1 MVMMLERQSDARPA
15 IAQKVLIVED
25 TADLRA
31 AMDVILTEAGYG
43 TCTAGRG
50 DEALKAFY
58 SFQPDLVLLDL
69 ALPGVKGMDVCQ
81 AIRQLSTVPIII
93 FSAFGDVA
101 EKLKAFERG
110 ADDYVVKGTDM
121 RELVAR
127 IGVALR
133 RTSTSREEA
142 SDTYSDAQVHIDHT
156 RRLVHVRGEAV
167 ELTRTEYE
175 LLVALIQSAQP
186 MPAHQLLRSVWG
198 PKYNSDELVK
208 WHIGRL
214 RKKIEENQDDPQL
227 VVTRRGFGYEY
238 RRPRGELISP
248 GF

>member
-1 MVMMLERQSDARPA
+1 MVTILEREGDVTPA

-31 AMDVILTEAGYG
+31 AMDVTLSEAGYE
-43 TCTAGRG
+43 TCTAARG

-58 SFQPDLVLLDL
+58 LSQPDIVLLDL
-69 ALPGVKGMDVCQ
+69 ALPGMHGMDVCE
-81 AIRQLSTVPIII
+81 AIRQLSNVPIII

-101 EKLKAFERG
+101 EKLKAFELG
-110 ADDYVVKGTDM
+110 ADDYVVKGGEM

-127 IGVALR
+127 VGVALR
-133 RTSTSREEA
+133 RNSTPREEA
-142 SDTYSDAQVHIDHT
+142 TDVYSDAQIHIDHT
-156 RRLVHVRGEAV
+156 RRLVNVRGEAV

-175 LLVALIQSAQP
+175 LLVTLIQSAQP
-186 MPAHQLLRSVWG
+186 MPARQLLRRVWG
-198 PKYNSDELVK
+198 PEYNSDELVK

-214 RKKIEENQDDPQL
+214 RKKIEKNQDDPQL

-238 RRPRGELISP
+238 RRPSE
-248 GF
+248 

>member
-1 MVMMLERQSDARPA
+1 MVTMLERESDATPA

-31 AMDVILTEAGYG
+31 AMDVTLADAGYE
-43 TCTAGRG
+43 TCTAARG
-50 DEALKAFY
+50 DDALKEFY
-58 SFQPDLVLLDL
+58 SFQPDVVLLDL
-69 ALPGVKGMDVCQ
+69 ALPGMKGMDVCQ

-127 IGVALR
+127 VGVAIR
-133 RTSTSREEA
+133 RTSTPREEA
-142 SDTYSDAQVHIDHT
+142 SDTYSDAQIHIDHT
-156 RRLVHVRGEAV
+156 RRVVNVRGGAV

-175 LLVALIQSAQP
+175 LLVALVQSVQP
-186 MPAHQLLRSVWG
+186 MPAHQLLRRIWG
-198 PKYNSDELVK
+198 PEYNSDELVK

-214 RKKIEENQDDPQL
+214 RKKIEKNQDDPQL

-238 RRPRGELISP
+238 RRPSE
-248 GF
+248 